1 MRFQGNETAFHIFFG
16 NGEASVVYTNRRKM
30 GRFGTFQIPS
40 FQGNVDSKDEVL
52 TYLEKALTDM
62 LKSIENEKAGLNAKA

>member
-16 NGEASVVYTNRRKM
+16 NGEASVVYANRRKM
-30 GRFGTFQIPS
+30 GRFGTFKIHG
-40 FQGNVDSKDEVL
+40 FQGNVDNQAEVL

-62 LKSIENEKAGLNAKA
+62 LKSIENEKAGLNEEA